1 MKKSKGNQKLHFN
14 YRKFLCRKLTTRPI
28 GGYYNNIRDN
38 GDKMMAAINIK
49 IDDNLKDTGDAILRE
64 LGLNATQYITL
75 CWQYLAQ
82 HRKLPFMT
90 ETKIL
95 TASDLTMTIAT
106 QFRDVLNQLH
116 KIRDMLNSEGTD
128 FSELSAAKQ
137 ALSRLSADIQ
147 QNGWR
152 LESMPEDLDAST
164 PARRMLP
171 RINYYLTG
179 CDFALSDLPA
189 ELPVPTRI
197 ENEFGISLKA
207 FETEF
212 ARLQSVLTDTG
223 LLARPAPAR
232 EFVYRGENVTVSV
245 VQPEDYQHGA
255 WLVRMQAKSV
265 DRENALEDAALT
277 FPALEGRVFLPGTVY
292 GKAVRNSLT
301 GKYEMGFCFLSG
313 ITEFHMYSSG
323 QEEEGN
329 PTSPDQ
335 VASRLSACVDQYV
348 LKSLQSISGN

>member
-1 MKKSKGNQKLHFN
+1 
-14 YRKFLCRKLTTRPI
+14 
-28 GGYYNNIRDN
+28 
-38 GDKMMAAINIK
+38 MMAAINIK
-49 IDDNLKDTGDAILRE
+49 IDDNLKETGDAILRV

-106 QFRDVLNQLH
+106 QFSDVLNQLH
-116 KIRDMLNSEGTD
+116 KIRDMLNSEETD
-128 FSELSAAKQ
+128 FAELSAAKLS
-137 ALSRLSADIQ
+137 LSRLAADIQ

-197 ENEFGISLKA
+197 VNEFGISLKV

-212 ARLQSVLTDTG
+212 ARLQAVLRDSG
-223 LLARPAPAR
+223 LLARPEPLR
-232 EFVYRGENVTVSV
+232 EFVYRDDNVMISV
-245 VQPEDYQHGA
+245 IQQHDYHHGA
-255 WLVRMQAKSV
+255 WIVRMQA
-265 DRENALEDAALT
+265 RTLEHENALEDAGLT
-277 FPALEGRVFLPGTVY
+277 FPELEGRVFLPGSVY
-292 GKAVRNSLT
+292 GKAVRNSQT
-301 GKYEMGFCFLSG
+301 GKYEMGFRFLSG
-313 ITEFHMYSSG
+313 VTEFHMYSSG
-323 QEEEGN
+323 HEEDRN
-329 PTSPDQ
+329 PTSADQ
-335 VASRLSACVDQYV
+335 VAASLAVTVDTYLV
-348 LKSLQSISGN
+348 TLLHEMAGKN

>member
-1 MKKSKGNQKLHFN
+1 
-14 YRKFLCRKLTTRPI
+14 
-28 GGYYNNIRDN
+28 
-38 GDKMMAAINIK
+38 MAAINIK
-49 IDDNLKDTGDAILRE
+49 MDGNLKDTGDAILRD

-82 HRKLPFMT
+82 HRRLPFMT

-106 QFRDVLNQLH
+106 QFGDVLNQLH
-116 KIRDMLNSEGTD
+116 KIQDMLNSEDTD
-128 FSELSAAKQ
+128 FAELSAAKL
-137 ALSRLSADIQ
+137 ALSRQAADIQ

-152 LESMPEDLDAST
+152 LESLPEDLDASS

-189 ELPVPTRI
+189 ELPVPTRVA
-197 ENEFGISLKA
+197 NEFGVSLKA

-212 ARLQSVLTDTG
+212 VRLQSVLTNTG
-223 LLARPAPAR
+223 LLARPSPAR
-232 EFVYRGENVTVSV
+232 EFVYRDENVIVSV
-245 VQPEDYQHGA
+245 IQPDEYQHGA
-255 WLVRMQAKSV
+255 WIVRMQAKTLEH
-265 DRENALEDAALT
+265 ENALEDAGLT
-277 FPALEGRVFLPGTVY
+277 FPVLEGRAFLPGTVY

-301 GKYEMGFCFLSG
+301 GKYEMGFRFLSG

-323 QEEEGN
+323 HEEGEN
-329 PTSPDQ
+329 QTSPDQ
-335 VASRLSACVDQYV
+335 VAASLAVTVDTYLV
-348 LKSLQSISGN
+348 MLRHEMSGKN